1 MIQDEPLEEDDTYYE
16 VSPTPIK
23 DKSMLGRHSQKLCE
37 DLDVHWLLQTCSVD
51 RNSTSKCTVKYVY
64 YVCVMIS
71 DKCIVQDA
79 TRKRVS

>member
-16 VSPTPIK
+16 VSLTPIK

-51 RNSTSKCTVKYVY
+51 RNSTSKCAAVKFHRA
-64 YVCVMIS
+64 I
-71 DKCIVQDA
+71 
-79 TRKRVS
+79 